1 MEEEKEK
8 LQKRFINDIHTIA
21 KNYPEMLDGI
31 LTDEVLVWCL
41 TDIDKKL
48 YDSMSTCLNLEKEY
62 NTSGIDPKKKGARW
76 VLFNYNMDR
85 LKEYYNLFL
94 IYDNIRKK
102 RNISFD
108 YNLTIDKYILE
119 LQHIFGQDINSKPV
133 SRK

>member
-8 LQKRFINDIHTIA
+8 LQKGFINDIHTIA

-48 YDSMSTCLNLEKEY
+48 YNSMSTCLNLEKEY

-102 RNISFD
+102 RNISLNF
-108 YNLTIDKYILE
+108 NLTIDKYILD
-119 LQHIFGQDINSKPV
+119 LQHIFGQDINNDSV